1 MFRFSRFATSK
12 WLGQHHQGLGFTAI
26 ALAAL
31 LWAIAAIVASRLFEA
46 GVTPLQLATSRAIIA
61 AIGLWGISQ
70 WTWRSRRWRDWRI
83 GLLGLSLALVTL
95 TYYVAIAR
103 LPVAVALVI
112 QYMAPALIVVVSAVK
127 LGRFPSHI
135 TAIATSAAIVGVAF
149 VSSLGTSELQ
159 LDGLGL
165 IAAIF
170 SAIFF
175 ATYTLCSEALVD
187 QYGAIGVMLRGFVV
201 SSLFWGVIQLT
212 QGVPTHIF
220 QFQTLPGIVF
230 IGIGGT
236 LVPFSL
242 LCWGIQQVRAERG
255 AIAATLEPV
264 MAAVLAWVW
273 LGQTLT
279 SLQMIGGALVIG
291 AITLLQT
298 QGGERS
304 PESLNRD

>member
-1 MFRFSRFATSK
+1 MLRFLKPAQSR
-12 WLGQHHQGLGFTAI
+12 WLSQNHQGLGFAAI

-31 LWAIAAIVASRLFEA
+31 LWAIAAVVASRLFEA

-61 AIGLWGISQ
+61 AIGLWGINR
-70 WTWRSRRWRDWRI
+70 WTWQSRRWRDWRI

-95 TYYVAIAR
+95 TYYVAISR
-103 LPVAVALVI
+103 LAVAVAVVI
-112 QYMAPALIVVVSAVK
+112 QYTAPALIVVVSAVK
-127 LGRFPSHI
+127 SGQFPSRV
-135 TAIATSAAIVGVAF
+135 TAVAASAAIIGVAF
-149 VSSLGTSELQ
+149 VSGLGTSELQ
-159 LDGLGL
+159 LDGVGLG
-165 IAAIF
+165 AAVL

-201 SSLFWGVIQLT
+201 SSLFWGMIQLT
-212 QGVPTHIF
+212 QELPTNLL
-220 QFQTLPGIVF
+220 QSQTLPGIVF
-230 IGIGGT
+230 VGVGGT

-242 LCWGIQQVRAERG
+242 LCWGIQQVRAEKG

-264 MAAVLAWVW
+264 MAAILAWVG

-279 SLQMIGGALVIG
+279 SLQVMGGALVIG
-291 AITLLQT
+291 AITLLQV

-304 PESLNRD
+304 PAPLTHD